1 MNQKSSLLRNIS
13 IFLTFLLCVMLMQGW
28 RSFGT
33 NTLIL
38 FGVWLIV
45 TILAYYGEIM
55 PVLRQRRFAV
65 LYVFLIFYFLSSFFS
80 VGAVSA
86 LNRVVAFMSVCSPI
100 LMYELLKRTKRSTRI
115 RFVVILTIV
124 LLFDVFLSFQYQ
136 RLLGVTTMRDA
147 SILGDQYYIVY
158 IAFNISY
165 SLALIAPAC
174 LEIIKKQNKRNSG
187 NKKNVIVLGFLMV
200 LFSIFLVRAQF
211 MTAIILALLGFVFV
225 MFYKNKR
232 LFRFLIGVGFAF
244 VVFVLVL
251 PSIID
256 FLDNNRKYNDISY
269 RLGEIQSVI
278 SGNEQDAVDIGSRQ
292 NLSMLSLETFL
303 RNPIFG
309 VNHRLTD
316 DQHVIQQGVGNHASW
331 PDSLALYGLFA
342 LLLFYFLFD
351 SLKRQKNDMGSTLT
365 MVLFIVLG
373 FFNPLLFFPQM
384 FSVFLYIPLLYQ
396 LFLESPEEVGTR

>member
-1 MNQKSSLLRNIS
+1 
-13 IFLTFLLCVMLMQGW
+13 
-28 RSFGT
+28 
-33 NTLIL
+33 
-38 FGVWLIV
+38 
-45 TILAYYGEIM
+45 M

-65 LYVFLIFYFLSSFFS
+65 LYVFLIFYFLSSSFS

-174 LEIIKKQNKRNSG
+174 LEIIKKQNKRISG
-187 NKKNVIVLGFLMV
+187 NKKYVIVLGFLMV
-200 LFSIFLVRAQF
+200 LFSLFLVRAQF
-211 MTAIILALLGFVFV
+211 MTAIILALLGYTFV
-225 MFYKNKR
+225 MFYKKKR
-232 LFRFLIGVGFAF
+232 LFRFLIGVGFAI

-256 FLDNNRKYNDISY
+256 LLGNKKKYYDISY
-269 RLGEIQSVI
+269 RLEEIQSVLT
-278 SGNEQDAVDIGSRQ
+278 GNEQNAVDIGSRQ
-292 NLSMLSLETFL
+292 NLSMLSLETFI

-309 VNHRLTD
+309 VNHRLVD

-342 LLLFYFLFD
+342 LLLFFFLFD
-351 SLKRQKNDMGSTLT
+351 SLKRQKNDMGSKLT

-373 FFNPLLFFPQM
+373 FLNPLLFFPQL
-384 FSVFLYIPLLYQ
+384 FSTFLYIPLLYQ
-396 LFLESPEEVGTR
+396 LFMESPEEIGTRQ